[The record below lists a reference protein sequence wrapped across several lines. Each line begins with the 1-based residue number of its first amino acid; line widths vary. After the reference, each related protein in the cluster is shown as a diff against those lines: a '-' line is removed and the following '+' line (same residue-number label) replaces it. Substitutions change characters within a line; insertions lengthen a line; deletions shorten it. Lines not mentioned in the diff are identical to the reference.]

1 MTADVETMFSAREV
15 PWHRIGKVTE
25 NELTA
30 QAALEAAGLDWNVE
44 MKPLRVYMG
53 HEARPQYVT
62 VEDRF
67 GVIRDVDS
75 KVLGVVGTS
84 YVPLQN
90 RDAFAFFDNLTDSGE
105 AKYETAGSLRGGKW
119 VFMTAKVPQTMSVG
133 GVDDVDTYILLTSS
147 HDGSRAVTAAVTP
160 VRVVCT
166 NTLNMALGAA
176 RQTWKVRHT
185 ATADLRIA
193 EARETLGLTF
203 KFMEDFQ
210 AEAEAMLATEVTE
223 AEFARIVGEL
233 LKDTPQEKDADVLR
247 ELFADAPNLENVRGT
262 EWGALQAVVEYADWY
277 RPYRTA
283 EAQVLSLTDGYALK
297 LKARAKALIAS

>member
-1 MTADVETMFSAREV
+1 MPADVETMFSAREV
-15 PWHRIGKVTE
+15 PWHRIGEVTE
-25 NELTA
+25 GALTA
-30 QAALEAAGLDWNVE
+30 QAALETAGLDWSVD

-53 HEARPQYVT
+53 HDARPQYVT
-62 VEDRF
+62 VDDRF
-67 GVIRDVDS
+67 GVVRDSDS

-90 RDAFAFFDNLTDSGE
+90 REAFAFFDNLVDSGD

-119 VFMTAKVPQTMSVG
+119 VFMTARMPETMSVG
-133 GVDDVDTYILLTSS
+133 GVDDVDLYILLTSS

-185 ATADLRIA
+185 TTAQARIQ

-203 KFMEDFQ
+203 KFMEDFE
-210 AEAEAMLATEVTE
+210 AEAEAMLAKTVTE
-223 AEFARIVGEL
+223 AEFGRMVEAL
-233 LKDTPQEKDADVLR
+233 LKDTPQAKDADAIR
-247 ELFADAPNLENVRGT
+247 ELFADAPNLDNVRGT
-262 EWGALQAVVEYADWY
+262 AWGAFQAVVEYADWY
-277 RPYRTA
+277 RPYRTP
-283 EAQVLSLTDGYALK
+283 EAQVLSLTDGFALK
-297 LKARAKALIAS
+297 LKARAKELITS